1 MEKNQEEEQLRRLEL
16 LGQEILKIAR
26 NELYLKM
33 RYLDVALSSL
43 RFQMDGEIGSIGTD
57 GQMLYFH
64 PGWLGGTYR
73 TDRRGVNRAYLH
85 VVLHCLFGHLFLKGK
100 RNEVFWDLA
109 CNIAVESVIDSLSH
123 PCVRKASSWLRKETY
138 RQLKQKTD
146 VLSAQKIYHCLTAWG
161 LSETRRQKM
170 EEEFATDSH
179 LYWPKPDEQK
189 TAQ

>member
-123 PCVRKASSWLRKETY
+123 PCVRKASS
-138 RQLKQKTD
+138 
-146 VLSAQKIYHCLTAWG
+146 
-161 LSETRRQKM
+161 
-170 EEEFATDSH
+170 
-179 LYWPKPDEQK
+179 
-189 TAQ
+189 

>member
-64 PGWLGGTYR
+64 PDGLAVR
-73 TDRRGVNRAYLH
+73 TGR
-85 VVLHCLFGHLFLKGK
+85 
-100 RNEVFWDLA
+100 
-109 CNIAVESVIDSLSH
+109 I
-123 PCVRKASSWLRKETY
+123 
-138 RQLKQKTD
+138 
-146 VLSAQKIYHCLTAWG
+146 
-161 LSETRRQKM
+161 
-170 EEEFATDSH
+170 EEG
-179 LYWPKPDEQK
+179 
-189 TAQ
+189 

>member
-73 TDRRGVNRAYLH
+73 TDRRGVNRGVPPCSTALS
-85 VVLHCLFGHLFLKGK
+85 VRPPVFK
-100 RNEVFWDLA
+100 RE
-109 CNIAVESVIDSLSH
+109 
-123 PCVRKASSWLRKETY
+123 
-138 RQLKQKTD
+138 
-146 VLSAQKIYHCLTAWG
+146 AQ
-161 LSETRRQKM
+161 
-170 EEEFATDSH
+170 
-179 LYWPKPDEQK
+179 
-189 TAQ
+189 

>member
-64 PGWLGGTYR
+64 PGWLGRYVPDGSK
-73 TDRRGVNRAYLH
+73 RGEPGVPPCSTALSVRPP
-85 VVLHCLFGHLFLKGK
+85 VFK
-100 RNEVFWDLA
+100 RE
-109 CNIAVESVIDSLSH
+109 
-123 PCVRKASSWLRKETY
+123 
-138 RQLKQKTD
+138 
-146 VLSAQKIYHCLTAWG
+146 AQ
-161 LSETRRQKM
+161 
-170 EEEFATDSH
+170 
-179 LYWPKPDEQK
+179 
-189 TAQ
+189 